1 MVKALK
7 KKNNMKSKKG
17 PFKMKKP
24 SALKFF
30 GMSPKYQYLPPG
42 FKPKGLP
49 GYATRKGNQ
58 KSHIKRKGLGNRI
71 LRALGL

>member
-1 MVKALK
+1 
-7 KKNNMKSKKG
+7 MKSKKG

-30 GMSPKYQYLPPG
+30 GVGSRFMPAVSMSMPQNQIDKRRL
-42 FKPKGLP
+42 KGLP
-49 GYATRKGNQ
+49 GYGNRKGNQ